1 MIVKRI
7 FFILILLLAMIVNS
21 NAQEKAKVVVN
32 GLRICDMY
40 TRTQMYE
47 ALGGTPDKIEAE
59 IEDQGSFWF
68 YYGKDVFYWRYNG
81 LDAYKDGINNHY
93 FGGCLICTDRYVV
106 FDSIRVGDPI
116 SKLKTVPGMTKDHP
130 RKYKDGKEVDGG
142 YVEWYQSEELR
153 RDGIDVF
160 FYYDESTQKINCI
173 GIFYIF
179 L

>member
-1 MIVKRI
+1 MPIVKRI
-7 FFILILLLAMIVNS
+7 FYIFACVFAMAFNG
-21 NAQEKAKVVVN
+21 NAQQSNVVVN
-32 GLRICDMY
+32 GLRVCEFY
-40 TRTQMYE
+40 SREQMYE
-47 ALGGTPDKIEAE
+47 ALGGVPDKAE
-59 IEDQGSFWF
+59 ESVEFKGF
-68 YYGKDVFYWRYNG
+68 YDFHYGKDVFYWNNNYTPNENG
-81 LDAYKDGINNHY
+81 LDHY
-93 FGGCLICTDRYVV
+93 FGGCLIYTDRYVV
-106 FDSIRVGDPI
+106 FDSIRVGDPV

-130 RKYKDGKEVDGG
+130 CKYKDGKCVGGG